1 MNKQEENKPLFT
13 TTDGIDMFFGD
24 TYWFIGKRWYYFRL
38 GADSKKAIPVT
49 INDKWDINKKSDVT
63 YGILEN
69 AQKELIQKVYIVTNV
84 ELGWDNI
91 VFVSFDKAEAEKCK
105 NSWGDTCVVHTKRIE
120 DKFIE
125 DW

>member
-1 MNKQEENKPLFT
+1 MKEENKPLFT

-24 TYWFIGKRWYYFRL
+24 TYWFVGKEWL
-38 GADSKKAIPVT
+38 GANKVSVIPST
-49 INDKWDINKKSDVT
+49 INDKWDINKKADVT
-63 YGILEN
+63 YGKLEN
-69 AQKELIQKVYIVTNV
+69 AQYAAKPTVYIVTNV

-91 VFVSFDKAEAEKCK
+91 VFVSFDEAEARKCK
-105 NSWGDTCVVHTKRIE
+105 NSWGDTCVVHTRRIE

>member
-1 MNKQEENKPLFT
+1 MNKKIEENKPLFT

-24 TYWFIGKRWYYFRL
+24 TYWFVGKRWL
-38 GADSKKAIPVT
+38 GADRKEAMPVT

-63 YGILEN
+63 YGKLEN

-91 VFVSFDKAEAEKCK
+91 VFVSFDKTEAEKCK